1 MPISTAMPTS
11 ISTSMHVTG
20 SPLAAATPGKA
31 INGTELGVLVF
42 FFVAVAV
49 LGFLAARWRRAASG
63 IDRRHLHE
71 WGLGGRSFGGFV
83 TWFLLG
89 GDLYTAYTFVAVP
102 AALFGGGALGF
113 FAVPYTILV
122 WPLVF
127 IFLPRLWSVSRKH
140 GFVTPADFVKGRHG
154 SRSLSLAVAVTG
166 IVATM
171 PYIALQLVGIQ
182 ACLDV
187 IGIGG
192 NGSTFA
198 KDLPLFIAFA
208 VLAAFTYTSGLR
220 APALIAFVKDT
231 LIYLTV
237 IVAIVYIPTR
247 IPGGWSHIFDAA
259 QTRLST
265 VNPKTGKPAGSTL
278 LAKGNALP
286 YATLAV
292 GSAMALF
299 MYPHAQVGV
308 LSTKSRN
315 TVRRNLAALT
325 AYSLMLGLIA
335 LLGYMAIAA
344 RFTTASLG
352 GNPQHAVPAL
362 FDWAFPSWFAGVAFA
377 AVAIGALVP
386 AAIMSIAAA
395 NLFTRNVWVDFIRPE
410 ATPQEQTQVSQV
422 VSLLVKFGALAF
434 VLGLD
439 ATSAINFQLLGGVL
453 ILQTFP
459 AIVFGLYTRYFHR
472 WALLLGWAAG
482 IVYGAVVA
490 WQQNSA
496 TQHHFASQVALIPWT
511 HQKSYIAVSAL
522 VVNLAVLL
530 VTNLVLRAVKAPAG
544 QDATAAADYEFEEA
558 PGEQAVAP
566 AVL

>member
-1 MPISTAMPTS
+1 MTATASLAPAT
-11 ISTSMHVTG
+11 T
-20 SPLAAATPGKA
+20 LAAGKPV
-31 INGTELGVLVF
+31 NGTELGVVIF

-49 LGFLAARWRRAASG
+49 LGFFAARWRRSG
-63 IDRRHLHE
+63 VDRKHLHE

-102 AALFGGGALGF
+102 AAIFAGGALGF

-122 WPLVF
+122 WPMVF

-140 GFVTPADFVKGRHG
+140 GYVTPADFVKGRHG
-154 SRSLSLAVAVTG
+154 SRGLSLAVAVTG

-171 PYIALQLVGIQ
+171 PYIALQLIGIQ

-192 NGSTFA
+192 NGSTWS

-208 VLAAFTYTSGLR
+208 VLAAYTYTSGLR
-220 APALIAFVKDT
+220 APALIAFVKDA
-231 LIYLTV
+231 LIYIT
-237 IVAIVYIPTR
+237 IIAAIIYIPTR
-247 IPGGWSHIFDAA
+247 IPGGWSHVFDAA
-259 QTRLST
+259 QTRLT
-265 VNPKTGKPAGSTL
+265 TPNPKTGKPAGSIL
-278 LAKGNALP
+278 LAKGNSLP

-299 MYPHAQVGV
+299 MYPHAQIGV
-308 LSTKSRN
+308 LATKARS

-335 LLGYMAIAA
+335 ILGYMAIAA
-344 RFTTASLG
+344 HFTMASLD
-352 GNPQHAVPAL
+352 GNAQHAVPAL
-362 FDWAFPSWFAGVAFA
+362 FDWAFPSWFAGVAFSA
-377 AVAIGALVP
+377 IAIGALVP
-386 AAIMSIAAA
+386 AAIMSIAAS
-395 NLFTRNVWVDFIRPE
+395 NLFTRNIWVDFIRPQ
-410 ATPQEQTQVSQV
+410 ATPQEQTQVSQL

-490 WQQNSA
+490 WQQS
-496 TQHHFASQVALIPWT
+496 TPTKSHFASQVALIPWT

-522 VVNLAVLL
+522 VVNLVVL
-530 VTNLVLRAVKAPAG
+530 VVANLVLRAVKAPAG
-544 QDATAAADYEFEEA
+544 TDQTSPADYEYEQVEDEA
-558 PGEQAVAP
+558 APAP

>member
-1 MPISTAMPTS
+1 MKDLEPIGGTSTHASGTIMN
-11 ISTSMHVTG
+11 
-20 SPLAAATPGKA
+20 
-31 INGTELGVLVF
+31 NGVNGVELGIVVF
-42 FFVAVAV
+42 FFVVVAAV
-49 LGFLAARWRRAASG
+49 GFAAARWRRVA
-63 IDRRHLHE
+63 DPNHLNE

-102 AALFGGGALGF
+102 AAIFAGGALGF

-140 GFVTPADFVKGRHG
+140 GYVTPADFVKGRHG
-154 SRSLSLAVAVTG
+154 SRTLSLAVAITG

-171 PYIALQLVGIQ
+171 PYVALQLVGIQ

-192 NGSTFA
+192 NGSAFA

-208 VLAAFTYTSGLR
+208 VLAAYTYTSGLR

-237 IVAIVYIPTR
+237 IVAIIYIPTK
-247 IPGGWSHIFDAA
+247 IGGGWTHIFETA
-259 QTRLST
+259 QQTLAKPSAT
-265 VNPKTGKPAGSTL
+265 TGKPAGSTL
-278 LAKGNALP
+278 LPSANKLP
-286 YATLAV
+286 YVTLAV

-299 MYPHAQVGV
+299 MYPHAQTGV
-308 LSTKSRN
+308 LATKRRL

-325 AYSLMLGLIA
+325 IYSLMLGFIA
-335 LLGYMAIAA
+335 LLGYVAIAA
-344 RFTTASLG
+344 GFTTKSLN
-352 GNPQHAVPAL
+352 GNTQHAVPAL
-362 FDWAFPSWFAGVAFA
+362 FNWAFPSWFAGVAFA

-395 NLFTRNVWVDFIRPE
+395 NLFTRNVWVEYVRPN
-410 ATPQEQTQVSQV
+410 ATPQQQTRVSQLA
-422 VSLLVKFGALAF
+422 SLVVKFGALAF

-472 WALLLGWAAG
+472 WSLLLGWAAG
-482 IVYGAVVA
+482 IGYGAVVA
-490 WQQNSA
+490 WNQSSA
-496 TQHHFASQVALIPWT
+496 TQHHFASQVALVPWT
-511 HQKSYIAVSAL
+511 HQKSYIAATAL
-522 VVNLAVLL
+522 VVNLVVML
-530 VTNLVLRAVKAPAG
+530 VANFVLRAVKAAAG
-544 QDATAAADYEFEEA
+544 TDETAPTDYDYEEEA
-558 PGEQAVAP
+558 PTASVAEGP
-566 AVL
+566 GIEPTATTA

>member
-1 MPISTAMPTS
+1 
-11 ISTSMHVTG
+11 VTG
-20 SPLAAATPGKA
+20 NTVLGTHAAAAPLAAAGKA
-31 INGTELGVLVF
+31 VNGTELGVLIF

-49 LGFLAARWRRAASG
+49 LGFLAARWRRSA
-63 IDRRHLHE
+63 DRRHLHE
-71 WGLGGRSFGGFV
+71 WGLGGRSFGGWV

-102 AALFGGGALGF
+102 AAIFAGGALGF

-122 WPLVF
+122 WPMVF

-140 GFVTPADFVKGRHG
+140 GYVTPADFVKGRHD
-154 SRSLSLAVAVTG
+154 SRALSLAVAVTG

-171 PYIALQLVGIQ
+171 PYIGLQLVGIQ

-187 IGIGG
+187 IGIGS
-192 NGSTFA
+192 NGSTFQ
-198 KDLPLFIAFA
+198 KDLPLFIAFI
-208 VLAAFTYTSGLR
+208 VLAAYTYTSGLR

-231 LIYLTV
+231 LIYITV
-237 IVAIVYIPTR
+237 IVAVIYIPTR

-259 QTRLST
+259 QTKLT
-265 VNPKTGKPAGSTL
+265 AVNPKTHKPSGSIL
-278 LAKGNALP
+278 LAKGNSLP
-286 YATLAV
+286 YATLAI

-308 LSTKSRN
+308 LATKARS

-325 AYSLMLGLIA
+325 AYSLMLGVIA

-344 RFTTASLG
+344 HFTTASLG
-352 GNPQHAVPAL
+352 GNNQHAVPAL

-395 NLFTRNVWVDFIRPE
+395 NLFTRNVWVDFVRPQ
-410 ATPQEQTQVSQV
+410 ASPQEQTQVSQL

-482 IVYGAVVA
+482 IVYGALVA
-490 WQQNSA
+490 WWQTSP
-496 TQHHFASQVALIPWT
+496 TQHHFGSQVALIPWT
-511 HQKSYIAVSAL
+511 HQKAYIAVTAL
-522 VVNLAVLL
+522 VVNLVVLI
-530 VTNLVLRAVKAPAG
+530 VTNVVLKLVKAPAG
-544 QDATAAADYEFEEA
+544 SDATTEADYEYEEVEPEA
-558 PGEQAVAP
+558 PQVAP

>member
-1 MPISTAMPTS
+1 MAIYSAAAA
-11 ISTSMHVTG
+11 ITG
-20 SPLAAATPGKA
+20 RHASGAVLAAAAPGKA
-31 INGTELGVLVF
+31 VNGTELGVLTF
-42 FFVAVAV
+42 FFVAVAI
-49 LGFLAARWRRAASG
+49 LGFFAARWRRSG
-63 IDRRHLHE
+63 VDRKHLHE
-71 WGLGGRSFGGFV
+71 WGLGGRSFGGWV

-102 AALFGGGALGF
+102 AALFGAGALSF

-140 GFVTPADFVKGRHG
+140 GYVTPADFIKARHG
-154 SRSLSLAVAVTG
+154 SSSLSLAVAVTG

-192 NGSTFA
+192 SGSTFE

-208 VLAAFTYTSGLR
+208 VLAAYTYTSGLR

-231 LIYLTV
+231 LIYLTI
-237 IVAIVYIPTR
+237 IVAIIYIPMR
-247 IPGGWSHIFDAA
+247 IPGGWNHIFDAA
-259 QTRLST
+259 QTRLT
-265 VNPKTGKPAGSTL
+265 TPNPKTGKPAGSIL
-278 LAKGNALP
+278 LAKGNSIP

-299 MYPHAQVGV
+299 MYPHAQIGV
-308 LSTKSRN
+308 LATKSRN

-344 RFTTASLG
+344 HFTTASL
-352 GNPQHAVPAL
+352 NNNAQHAVPAL
-362 FDWAFPSWFAGVAFA
+362 FDWAFPSWFAGVAFS

-395 NLFTRNVWVDFIRPE
+395 NLFTRNIWVDFIRPQ
-410 ATPQEQTQVSQV
+410 ASPQEQTQVSQL

-472 WALLLGWAAG
+472 WALLLGWASG
-482 IVYGAVVA
+482 IVYGALVA
-490 WQQNSA
+490 WWQRSA
-496 TQHHFASQVALIPWT
+496 TQHHFGSQVAQIPWT
-511 HQKSYIAVSAL
+511 HQKAYIACTAL
-522 VVNLAVLL
+522 VVNLVVLV
-530 VTNLVLRAVKAPAG
+530 VTNLVLRAVHAPAG
-544 QDATAAADYEFEEA
+544 VDQTAPEDYEHVESQGEPVAA
-558 PGEQAVAP
+558 PVVA
-566 AVL
+566 

>member
-1 MPISTAMPTS
+1 MTHAT
-11 ISTSMHVTG
+11 TLVHAATT
-20 SPLAAATPGKA
+20 PLAAAGKA
-31 INGTELGVLVF
+31 VNGTELGVLVF
-42 FFVAVAV
+42 FFVAVAA
-49 LGFLAARWRRAASG
+49 LGFFAARWRRAA
-63 IDRRHLHE
+63 DHRHLHE
-71 WGLGGRSFGGFV
+71 WGLGGRSFGGWV

-89 GDLYTAYTFVAVP
+89 GDLYTAYTFIAVP
-102 AALFGGGALGF
+102 AAIFAGGALGF

-122 WPLVF
+122 WPMVF

-140 GFVTPADFVKGRHG
+140 GYVTPADFVKGRHD
-154 SRSLSLAVAVTG
+154 SRALSLAVAVTG

-192 NGSTFA
+192 NGSTWQ

-208 VLAAFTYTSGLR
+208 VLAAYTYTSGLR

-237 IVAIVYIPTR
+237 IVAVIYIPTR

-259 QTRLST
+259 QSHLTT
-265 VNPKTGKPAGSTL
+265 PNPKTGKPAGSIL
-278 LAKGNALP
+278 LAKGTTIP

-299 MYPHAQVGV
+299 MYPHAQIGV
-308 LSTKSRN
+308 LATKSRN

-325 AYSLMLGLIA
+325 AYSLMLGVIA

-344 RFTTASLG
+344 HFTAASLN
-352 GNPQHAVPAL
+352 GNAQHAVPAL

-395 NLFTRNVWVDFIRPE
+395 NLFTRNVWVDFVRPG
-410 ATPQEQTQVSQV
+410 ASPQEQTQVSQLA
-422 VSLLVKFGALAF
+422 SLVVKFGALIF
-434 VLGLD
+434 VLSLD
-439 ATSAINFQLLGGVL
+439 KTTAINFQLLGGVL

-482 IVYGAVVA
+482 IVYGTLVA
-490 WQQNSA
+490 WWQSSP
-496 TQHHFASQVALIPWT
+496 TQKHFGSQVATIPWT
-511 HQKSYIAVSAL
+511 HQKAYIAVTAL
-522 VVNLAVLL
+522 VVNLVVLVVANFVLKAV
-530 VTNLVLRAVKAPAG
+530 RAPAG
-544 QDATAAADYEFEEA
+544 TDATAAEDYEFEEA
-558 PGEQAVAP
+558 AEGTTPQVAS